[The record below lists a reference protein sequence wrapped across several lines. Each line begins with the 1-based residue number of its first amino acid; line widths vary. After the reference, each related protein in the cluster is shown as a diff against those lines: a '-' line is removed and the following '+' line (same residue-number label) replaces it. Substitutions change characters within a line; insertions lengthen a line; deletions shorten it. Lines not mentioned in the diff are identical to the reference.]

1 MKPPRRFALT
11 FLLALLSSTG
21 PLSLNI
27 YLPSL
32 PDIDRSPEASTLRV
46 QLTISS
52 YLFGS
57 AVGRIFY
64 GPMSDRY
71 GRRPLLLAAL
81 SLYALATFG
90 CAAAQSGSRRG
101 RFARRADV
109 FARGALRP
117 RHLPPPQKGAGVLE
131 ID

>member
-11 FLLALLSSTG
+11 FLLALPSSTG
-21 PLSLNI
+21 PLSLDM

-32 PDIDRSPEASTLRV
+32 PDIGRSLEASTLQV

-57 AVGRIFY
+57 AVGQIFY

-81 SLYALATFG
+81 SLYALAAFG
-90 CAAAQSGSRRG
+90 SPRRNLVRDAGDSRAPLTSPRAERCVPGICLLLRRG
-101 RFARRADV
+101 QEF
-109 FARGALRP
+109 
-117 RHLPPPQKGAGVLE
+117 
-131 ID
+131 